1 MAADDWPASPSDED
15 LEELDAFLRGHGD
28 EEDLLLDGV
37 HGLLTALAIGP
48 DPATP
53 DEWLPEVLH
62 EPFADSAQ
70 GERVLTLLARLND
83 AIAPELETGT
93 YEPIL
98 GEIDG
103 DDGAL
108 GSAAFTARGWC
119 EGFSRGIDLRAP
131 VWEGRLGQD
140 SQLMELLG
148 PIIALAIDDGVF
160 ESDAEFAPLGED
172 DYDECLA
179 QIPNSVGAIAA
190 YWREHPPTREE
201 QARHASLE
209 PQRRPRRRGGRWVH

>member
-15 LEELDAFLRGHGD
+15 LEELDTFLRGRGD
-28 EEDLLLDGV
+28 DEDLLLDGV

-62 EPFADSAQ
+62 EPFADSEE
-70 GERVLTLLARLND
+70 GKRVLTLLARLND

-98 GEIDG
+98 GEIDS
-103 DDGAL
+103 DDGA
-108 GSAAFTARGWC
+108 GAFTARGWC

-179 QIPNSVGAIAA
+179 QIPTSVGAIAA

-201 QARHASLE
+201 QAQHASLE

>member
-1 MAADDWPASPSDED
+1 MAAADWPTSPSDED
-15 LEELDAFLRGHGD
+15 LEELDQFLRGRNGD
-28 EEDLLLDGV
+28 DDLLLDGV

-48 DPATP
+48 TAATP

-62 EPFADSAQ
+62 EPFADNAE

-83 AIAPELETGT
+83 AILPELETGT

-98 GEIDG
+98 GEIDA
-103 DDGAL
+103 DD

-131 VWEGRLGQD
+131 VWESRLGKD

-160 ESDAEFAPLGED
+160 ESDAEFAPLGDE

-179 QIPNSVGAIAA
+179 QIPNAVGAIAE

-201 QARHASLE
+201 QQQHASLE

>member
-15 LEELDAFLRGHGD
+15 LEELDTFLRGHGD
-28 EEDLLLDGV
+28 DEDLLLDGV

-62 EPFADSAQ
+62 EPFADSEE
-70 GERVLTLLARLND
+70 GERVLRLLARLND

-103 DDGAL
+103 DGVA
-108 GSAAFTARGWC
+108 GAFTARGWC

-140 SQLMELLG
+140 SELMEMLG

-179 QIPNSVGAIAA
+179 QIPNAVGAIAA

-201 QARHASLE
+201 QAQHASLE

>member
-1 MAADDWPASPSDED
+1 
-15 LEELDAFLRGHGD
+15 
-28 EEDLLLDGV
+28 V

-48 DPATP
+48 TAATP

-62 EPFADSAQ
+62 EPFSDNAE

-83 AIAPELETGT
+83 AISPELETGT

-98 GEIDG
+98 GEIDA
-103 DDGAL
+103 DD

-131 VWEGRLGQD
+131 VWESRLGQD

-160 ESDAEFAPLGED
+160 ESDAEFAPLGDD

-179 QIPNSVGAIAA
+179 QIPNAIGAIAE

-201 QARHASLE
+201 QQLHATLE